1 METVAAGMVVLVAI
15 KLDVSEAAIVN
26 IIVNGLDV
34 TKYSSEMIDYV
45 PGESYEQLIG
55 GVRK

>member
-1 METVAAGMVVLVAI
+1 METVAAGMVVLVGI

-26 IIVNGLDV
+26 IIVNGLDM
-34 TKYSSEMIDYV
+34 TKYSSEMIECI